1 MQTLKKELM
10 ILLYQSKRWKLNMR
24 TGHVMHFR
32 TIEELQ
38 ISIDKQLEKLKIK
51 SEEYSKIIGE
61 KIRAEEGNQNEDL
74 AELKEKLEG
83 PTDPKKKQSSKKKDQ
98 KKHWF
103 EMGAIS
109 VYDGIGVKGELEL
122 YFQALDQIKSDMENL
137 QKAKE
142 AINGLVSRGLKKDL
156 GYATLMRHNM
166 PFEITFIKSPDAR
179 SKFAYKAIL
188 SVETEPININI
199 I

>member
-1 MQTLKKELM
+1 MQ
-10 ILLYQSKRWKLNMR
+10 

-38 ISIDKQLEKLKIK
+38 ASIDQQLEDLKK
-51 SEEYSKIIGE
+51 KAEEYSKTVGE
-61 KIRAEEGNQNEDL
+61 KIRVNEGNQNEDL

-83 PTDPKKKQSSKKKDQ
+83 PADPKKKQPSKKKDQ

-103 EMGAIS
+103 DIGTIS

-122 YFQALDQIKSDMENL
+122 YFQALDEIRSDIENL
-137 QKAKE
+137 QKTKE
-142 AINGLVSRGLKKDL
+142 AVNGLVSRGLRNDL
-156 GYATLMRHNM
+156 GYAALMRHNM
-166 PFEITFIKSPDAR
+166 PFEMTFIKSEGAR
-179 SKFAYKAIL
+179 NKFTYKAIL
-188 SVETEPININI
+188 SVETEPISINI

>member
-1 MQTLKKELM
+1 M

-61 KIRAEEGNQNEDL
+61 KIRAEEGNQSEDL

-83 PTDPKKKQSSKKKDQ
+83 PTDSKKKQPSKKKDQ

-142 AINGLVSRGLKKDL
+142 AISGLVSRGLKKDL